1 MIKNF
6 FKRQWVKIGMIIVPL
21 ILFFANTNIVKWND
35 KARYFVDIIVKST
48 PFLFLYALWLQW
60 YDNNKVFALSISSA
74 LLLNLIVGIRYHWKR
89 GTFNIGVMLRKEI
102 EMLLVV
108 VFVYILLRA
117 LANPLLDSFAGTIFI
132 GTIEFISV
140 LYPVSKALK
149 NIFIITDGKHPP
161 KFVIQAL
168 YNYEKEGKL
177 KDFFDSF
184 QNGTKSEEQDKGTEK
199 QQEDEEIKTEN

>member
-1 MIKNF
+1 MKEKVKEF
-6 FKRQWVKIGMIIVPL
+6 FKRQWIKIGILIAPL
-21 ILFFANTNIVKWND
+21 ILFFANINVVKWQD
-35 KARYFVDIIVKST
+35 KTRYFVDVVIKST
-48 PFLFLYALWLQW
+48 PFLFVYTLWSQW
-60 YDNNKVFALSISSA
+60 YDNNRVFALSISSA
-74 LLLNLIVGIRYHWKR
+74 LLLDLIVGIRYHWKR
-89 GTFNIGVMLRKEI
+89 GTFNIGIMLRKEI
-102 EMLLVV
+102 EMLFVV
-108 VFVYILLRA
+108 VSVYILLRV
-117 LANPLLDSFAGTIFI
+117 LANPLLDSFAGSIFV

-184 QNGTKSEEQDKGTEK
+184 QNGAKTNENDNETQSKQGAETEY
-199 QQEDEEIKTEN
+199 

>member
-1 MIKNF
+1 
-6 FKRQWVKIGMIIVPL
+6 
-21 ILFFANTNIVKWND
+21 
-35 KARYFVDIIVKST
+35 
-48 PFLFLYALWLQW
+48 
-60 YDNNKVFALSISSA
+60 
-74 LLLNLIVGIRYHWKR
+74 
-89 GTFNIGVMLRKEI
+89 MLRKEI